1 MGAAVAIRGPRS
13 RGGPPARGGDRC
25 WQWRAL
31 RRRAAG
37 PRFTTGAPV
46 RVFCGGPASSGGLVT
61 ELWSKNSGYAVDGS
75 VLDPHLRD
83 SRRTWHPSVF
93 SQCTAHE
100 EPAGTQERCA
110 GEPVVAEIA
119 YLWVVEQLVST
130 AFGDSRASYLLAA
143 TGGTR
148 AWSSDVR
155 STYAES
161 INADE
166 RTVGERNQRCE
177 RVDRADDSAVDRG
190 RG

>member
-1 MGAAVAIRGPRS
+1 
-13 RGGPPARGGDRC
+13 
-25 WQWRAL
+25 
-31 RRRAAG
+31 
-37 PRFTTGAPV
+37 
-46 RVFCGGPASSGGLVT
+46 
-61 ELWSKNSGYAVDGS
+61 
-75 VLDPHLRD
+75 
-83 SRRTWHPSVF
+83 
-93 SQCTAHE
+93 
-100 EPAGTQERCA
+100 
-110 GEPVVAEIA
+110 VVAEIA

-177 RVDRADDSAVDRG
+177 WADRADDRAVDRSGGARSAPIG
-190 RG
+190 RALPCSCHPTNALTMGVRTEIPERKMPMHPFRDWSRIPHGTSLRREADATYQILEAGI